1 MTRENIATMIGGFG
15 VPFAF
20 GQFGD
25 DDGESEKPQAA
36 PFIYFSYTSRSDF
49 HADGINY
56 AKIVLLTIELV
67 TVEPDFT
74 LQNAIEAALTEEDLT
89 FDQPDQEYDD
99 GNRVYITTFETSCIL
114 TESAPEPEPDPEP
127 EPEPDPEPGPETQP
141 AVDSAS

>member
-1 MTRENIATMIGGFG
+1 MTRAEIASMIEGFG

-25 DDGESEKPQAA
+25 DDGDDEKPQAA

-67 TVEPDFT
+67 TVDPDFD
-74 LQNAIEAALTEEDLT
+74 LQTEIETALTASDMT
-89 FDQPDQEYDD
+89 FDQPDQEFDD
-99 GNRVYITTFETSCIL
+99 GQRVYLTTYNTEVLL
-114 TESAPEPEPDPEP
+114 TD
-127 EPEPDPEPGPETQP
+127 G
-141 AVDSAS
+141 

>member
-1 MTRENIATMIGGFG
+1 MTREEIATMILGFG

-25 DDGESEKPQAA
+25 DDGDGDKPQPA

-56 AKIVLLTIELV
+56 AKIVLLTIQLC
-67 TVEPDFT
+67 TSEPDFD
-74 LQNAIEAALTEEDLT
+74 LQNDIEAALTAAELT

-99 GNRVYITTFETSCIL
+99 TERAYITTYETEVLL
-114 TESAPEPEPDPEP
+114 TNGE
-127 EPEPDPEPGPETQP
+127 
-141 AVDSAS
+141 